1 MNVELGISTFGE
13 TTPLEKT
20 DKAISHDERI
30 RNLIEEVEL
39 ADQVGIDAYA
49 IGEHHRKDFAVSAP
63 EIIIAI
69 AAAKTKQI
77 HLSSATTNLPTI
89 DPIWVFEQYAT
100 IDAMAPGRIEIMAG
114 RGSFTEAFDLFG
126 YDLDNYD
133 ELCQPPSNMP
143 QLMQWLLE
151 ELKLWLAADH
161 LLKLLTYLVMILI
174 IMMNYVNH
182 H

>member
-1 MNVELGISTFGE
+1 MRVVLLNKNIYDIIYLQKISKRKEQLIMNVELGISTFGE

-20 DKAISHDERI
+20 GKAISHDERI

-63 EIIIAI
+63 EIIIAM
-69 AAAKTKQI
+69 AAAKQNKFIFQVPLLI
-77 HLSSATTNLPTI
+77 YQRLI
-89 DPIWVFEQYAT
+89 Q
-100 IDAMAPGRIEIMAG
+100 
-114 RGSFTEAFDLFG
+114 FG
-126 YDLDNYD
+126 FLN
-133 ELCQPPSNMP
+133 NMP

-151 ELKLWLAADH
+151 ELKLWLAVDH

-174 IMMNYVNH
+174 IMMNYLKKNWIC
-182 H
+182 

>member
-1 MNVELGISTFGE
+1 MHVILLNKNIYDLIYLQKTSKRKEQLIMNVELGISTFGE

-20 DKAISHDERI
+20 GKAISHDERI

-63 EIIIAI
+63 EIIIAM

-89 DPIWVFEQYAT
+89 DPIRV
-100 IDAMAPGRIEIMAG
+100 
-114 RGSFTEAFDLFG
+114 L
-126 YDLDNYD
+126 
-133 ELCQPPSNMP
+133 SNMP

-174 IMMNYVNH
+174 IMINYLRKNWIC
-182 H
+182 